1 MLDEEF
7 VELPPEKWKEGKCA
21 RLIYTLH
28 GMCVAAN
35 WGKEYSK
42 TLEEV
47 GFQLGRATVVA
58 FFHPKRDMQ
67 ETSHTE
73 RHNVFGW
80 VVGLEKQPI
89 KVLCHGLGTRHGIR
103 MTVGR
108 SFANWSH
115 IDQSTK
121 GGRGRFVQ
129 PNSARSPIRH
139 LRMLLFRPRR
149 GGFVPRKQL
158 GGEGAPLEGKPVV
171 AVGTESASDLLSG

>member
-1 MLDEEF
+1 M
-7 VELPPEKWKEGKCA
+7 ELPPEKWKEGKCA
-21 RLIYTLH
+21 RLIYTLY
-28 GMCVAAN
+28 GMRVAASN

-42 TLEEV
+42 TLEKV
-47 GFQLGRATVVA
+47 GFQPGRATVVA
-58 FFHPKRDMQ
+58 FFHPERDMQ

-73 RHNVFGW
+73 KHNVFGW

-89 KVLCHGLGTRHGIR
+89 EVLCNGLGTRHGIR

-108 SFANWSH
+108 SF
-115 IDQSTK
+115 DESTK

-139 LRMLLFRPRR
+139 LRMFLLRPRR

-158 GGEGAPLEGKPVV
+158 GGEGAPCEGKPVV
-171 AVGTESASDLLSG
+171 AVGTESANDLLSG